1 MTELPKEII
10 DRYKIRITD
19 GVEYPGST
27 IYSISIDSTY
37 VGVIN
42 PQIKEKNYT
51 WDLISPGGSVVSFY
65 KNVEMIHVS
74 CL

>member
-10 DRYKIRITD
+10 DRYRIRVTD
-19 GVEYPGST
+19 SVESPGNVL
-27 IYSISIDSTY
+27 YSVSIDGHY
-37 VGVIN
+37 FGVFS